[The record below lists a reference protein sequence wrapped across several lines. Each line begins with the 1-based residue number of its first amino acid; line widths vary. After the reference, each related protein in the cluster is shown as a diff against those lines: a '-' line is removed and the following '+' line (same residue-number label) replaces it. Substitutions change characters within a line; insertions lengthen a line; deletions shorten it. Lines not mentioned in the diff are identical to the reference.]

1 MSNEIFLLKARLA
14 DKKKS
19 LESMKLK
26 ADNYIILLRDVI
38 DPYAEDFTVLDLDRA
53 SITMQDFV
61 SLQKE
66 AKLLKDQIARME
78 NDLNG

>member
-1 MSNEIFLLKARLA
+1 MSNEVFLLRAKLA

-26 ADNYIILLRDVI
+26 ADNYIILLRDAI
-38 DPYAEDFTVLDLDRA
+38 DPYTDDFTTLDLDRA
-53 SITMQDFV
+53 SITLADFV
-61 SLQKE
+61 ALQKA
-66 AKLLKDQIARME
+66 AKTLKEQVARME